1 MSKVNYLKVTS
12 LEVSSI
18 KKKVFSLP
26 CEKRKQY
33 YPLLNSLSNN
43 FYGSTKY
50 YYKMYF
56 ISIYFVENI

>member
-1 MSKVNYLKVTS
+1 MSKLNYVKVTS
-12 LEVSSI
+12 NEVSSI

-43 FYGSTKY
+43 FYGSTKSLSD
-50 YYKMYF
+50 KQLK
-56 ISIYFVENI
+56 